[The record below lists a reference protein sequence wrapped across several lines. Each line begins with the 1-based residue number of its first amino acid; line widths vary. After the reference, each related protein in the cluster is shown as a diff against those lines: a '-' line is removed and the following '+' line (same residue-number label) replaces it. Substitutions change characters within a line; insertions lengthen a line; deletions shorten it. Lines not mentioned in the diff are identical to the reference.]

1 MPALTEQTE
10 AHKRVQTLEAVRLI
24 AMGVKKAYACDR
36 AGLSIRQFD
45 FWMAKDN
52 GAIEALQK
60 VIIESERVRLA
71 DIENAQAI
79 LLRELIENVTQP
91 GTPVLVQLKALK
103 YLDKLA
109 ETLQEKHGVHTE
121 TDPAETYLK
130 LNGPVT
136 RVEPSMMA

>member
-1 MPALTEQTE
+1 MPALKKQTE
-10 AHKRVQTLEAVRLI
+10 DFRKVQALEAVRLMG
-24 AMGVKKAYACDR
+24 MGVKKGDACDR

-79 LLRELIENVTQP
+79 LLRELIENITQP

-109 ETLQEKHGVHTE
+109 ETLQEKLGVHTE
-121 TDPAETYLK
+121 Q
-130 LNGPVT
+130 T
-136 RVEPSMMA
+136 RLRHISS